1 MNKKVSIILSTY
13 NEALEII
20 ETINKITEFI
30 PVRIDVDKQ
39 QDIAEEYN
47 ANARKHGGIGIP
59 NILFL
64 DKENNLIRQI
74 VGFHNVDQ
82 LMRIMDSVLMKLY

>member
-30 PVRIDVDKQ
+30 PDAEIILVDYNSTDVT
-39 QDIAEEYN
+39 
-47 ANARKHGGIGIP
+47 
-59 NILFL
+59 L
-64 DKENNLIRQI
+64 
-74 VGFHNVDQ
+74 
-82 LMRIMDSVLMKLY
+82 